1 MTHRKSSTYKYGPH
15 FKTLS
20 GSSRTL
26 MTRLKSSTYKYGP
39 HFKTL
44 SGSSRTLMTRLK
56 SSTYECGP
64 HFKTLFESNLETTSP
79 LYHLSS
85 LSTLC
90 PLDIEH
96 LFNQL
101 FVTIK
106 NKLLASI

>member
-26 MTRLKSSTYKYGP
+26 LTSRKSSTYKYGP

-44 SGSSRTLMTRLK
+44 SGSSRTLLTSRK

-64 HFKTLFESNLETTSP
+64 YLKTLSE
-79 LYHLSS
+79 SS
-85 LSTLC
+85 LKTTPNIISFVIT

-96 LFNQL
+96 Y
-101 FVTIK
+101 
-106 NKLLASI
+106 SINYSMQ